1 MLSSTVVAVFLALA
15 YVIGSNG
22 PDNTINSRFDT
33 FSGRTNGLGEQ
44 TSRLSDRT
52 NGLGEQTSQLSDRIN
67 GLGEQTSQLSD
78 RTNGLSGRTNGL
90 GVQTSQ
96 LSDRTNGLDEQTS
109 QFDGRTNGLS
119 GRTNGLGEQT
129 SQFDGR
135 TNGLSGRTNGLG
147 EQTSQLRDRTNG
159 LGEQTGRL
167 SDRTTNGLG
176 EQTSRLGGR
185 TNGLDEQT
193 SRLSDLTDE
202 HVLFQVTNQPDTE
215 PAAKASTPNMGSA
228 NEYGVKER
236 CERYTMKNQGLEREY
251 YLYRPEGLKAGAPLV
266 IVLHG
271 YGGSALKGKKAM
283 MDVADR
289 NGFAVCYPQGI
300 KDPKGKPG
308 WNVRYPSQ
316 KGMKTDDV
324 KFLIAL
330 SKELQKKFD
339 LSPKNTFLT
348 GMSNGGDI
356 IYLIAMRAP
365 KAFKAMAS
373 IAGLQF
379 NWMETEY
386 SYKHPLPFMEV
397 HGTQDHTSEW
407 LGDPENKGGWGAYIP
422 VPAAVSRIIAVN
434 GCTEEYVTELPR
446 REGRNQVTLYQFKAG
461 KPAVKGGRPTEVWLY
476 KVEGGDHSWSDKD
489 MDTCSEIWRFFSQ
502 WID

>member
-1 MLSSTVVAVFLALA
+1 MKQVEYISIGGYVFSLEDSASRAAKEYLDQLEAFYSRKESGAEVMEGIEERMAELLLEKSGKGGVVTLAMVNDVISVLGRPETIEEETSDAPDAEPAEASLSS
-15 YVIGSNG
+15 SE
-22 PDNTINSRFDT
+22 S
-33 FSGRTNGLGEQ
+33 
-44 TSRLSDRT
+44 
-52 NGLGEQTSQLSDRIN
+52 
-67 GLGEQTSQLSD
+67 
-78 RTNGLSGRTNGL
+78 
-90 GVQTSQ
+90 
-96 LSDRTNGLDEQTS
+96 
-109 QFDGRTNGLS
+109 
-119 GRTNGLGEQT
+119 
-129 SQFDGR
+129 
-135 TNGLSGRTNGLG
+135 
-147 EQTSQLRDRTNG
+147 
-159 LGEQTGRL
+159 
-167 SDRTTNGLG
+167 
-176 EQTSRLGGR
+176 
-185 TNGLDEQT
+185 
-193 SRLSDLTDE
+193 
-202 HVLFQVTNQPDTE
+202 
-215 PAAKASTPNMGSA
+215 PAQ
-228 NEYGVKER
+228 EYSVKER

-283 MDVADR
+283 MDVADK
-289 NGFAVCYPQGI
+289 NGFDVCYPQGI

-316 KGMKTDDV
+316 EGMKTDDV

-330 SKELQKKFD
+330 SKELQKRFD

-461 KPAVKGGRPTEVWLY
+461 RPAVKGGRPTEVWLY
-476 KVEGGDHSWSDKD
+476 KVEGGNHSWSDKD

>member
-1 MLSSTVVAVFLALA
+1 MLSSTIIAALLAIGSAL
-15 YVIGSNG
+15 GSNG
-22 PDNTINSRFDT
+22 YGNTIDSRFDK
-33 FSGRTNGLGEQ
+33 
-44 TSRLSDRT
+44 LSDRT
-52 NGLGEQTSQLSDRIN
+52 DKYTLY
-67 GLGEQTSQLSD
+67 
-78 RTNGLSGRTNGL
+78 
-90 GVQTSQ
+90 
-96 LSDRTNGLDEQTS
+96 
-109 QFDGRTNGLS
+109 
-119 GRTNGLGEQT
+119 
-129 SQFDGR
+129 
-135 TNGLSGRTNGLG
+135 
-147 EQTSQLRDRTNG
+147 
-159 LGEQTGRL
+159 
-167 SDRTTNGLG
+167 
-176 EQTSRLGGR
+176 
-185 TNGLDEQT
+185 
-193 SRLSDLTDE
+193 
-202 HVLFQVTNQPDTE
+202 QVISQPDAV
-215 PAAKASTPNMGSA
+215 PAVATDNLVPSQPDAVPAEATDNLVPSQPDAVPVEASLSSSESPA
-228 NEYGVKER
+228 QEYSVKER

-283 MDVADR
+283 MDVADK

-316 KGMKTDDV
+316 EGMKTDDV

-330 SKELQKKFD
+330 SKELQKRFD

-461 KPAVKGGRPTEVWLY
+461 RPAVKGGRPTEVWLY
-476 KVEGGDHSWSDKD
+476 KVEGGNHSWSDKD

>member
-1 MLSSTVVAVFLALA
+1 MLSSTIIAAFLIFVSTL
-15 YVIGSNG
+15 GSNEPG
-22 PDNTINSRFDT
+22 NTIDSRFDKL
-33 FSGRTNGLGEQ
+33 SDLTNKF
-44 TSRLSDRT
+44 SDRT
-52 NGLGEQTSQLSDRIN
+52 NRQA
-67 GLGEQTSQLSD
+67 
-78 RTNGLSGRTNGL
+78 
-90 GVQTSQ
+90 
-96 LSDRTNGLDEQTS
+96 
-109 QFDGRTNGLS
+109 
-119 GRTNGLGEQT
+119 
-129 SQFDGR
+129 
-135 TNGLSGRTNGLG
+135 
-147 EQTSQLRDRTNG
+147 
-159 LGEQTGRL
+159 
-167 SDRTTNGLG
+167 
-176 EQTSRLGGR
+176 
-185 TNGLDEQT
+185 
-193 SRLSDLTDE
+193 
-202 HVLFQVTNQPDTE
+202 LFQISSQPDTPPAE
-215 PAAKASTPNMGSA
+215 ATDNLVPNQLEAVLAEASNEMVPSQPAAEPIEVDLPSGESPTQ
-228 NEYGVKER
+228 EYSVKER

-251 YLYRPEGLKAGAPLV
+251 YLYRPEGLKSGAPLV

-283 MDVADR
+283 MDIADK

-316 KGMKTDDV
+316 EGMKTDDV

-397 HGTQDHTSEW
+397 HGTQDRTSEW
-407 LGDPENKGGWGAYIP
+407 LGDPGNKGGWGAYIP

-446 REGRNQVTLYQFKAG
+446 RDGRNQVTLYQFKAG

-476 KVEGGDHSWSDKD
+476 KVEGGGHSWSDKD

-502 WID
+502 WIE

>member
-1 MLSSTVVAVFLALA
+1 MLSSTIIAALLAIGSAL
-15 YVIGSNG
+15 GSNG
-22 PDNTINSRFDT
+22 YGNTIDSRFDK
-33 FSGRTNGLGEQ
+33 
-44 TSRLSDRT
+44 LSDRT
-52 NGLGEQTSQLSDRIN
+52 DKYTLYQVISQPDA
-67 GLGEQTSQLSD
+67 
-78 RTNGLSGRTNGL
+78 
-90 GVQTSQ
+90 VPAVA
-96 LSDRTNGLDEQTS
+96 
-109 QFDGRTNGLS
+109 
-119 GRTNGLGEQT
+119 
-129 SQFDGR
+129 
-135 TNGLSGRTNGLG
+135 
-147 EQTSQLRDRTNG
+147 
-159 LGEQTGRL
+159 
-167 SDRTTNGLG
+167 
-176 EQTSRLGGR
+176 
-185 TNGLDEQT
+185 
-193 SRLSDLTDE
+193 TDNL
-202 HVLFQVTNQPDTE
+202 VPNQPDAVPAEATDNLVPSQPDAE
-215 PAAKASTPNMGSA
+215 PVEASLSSSESPA
-228 NEYGVKER
+228 QEYSVKER

-283 MDVADR
+283 MDVADK

-316 KGMKTDDV
+316 EGMKTDDV

-330 SKELQKKFD
+330 SKEIQKKFD

-461 KPAVKGGRPTEVWLY
+461 RPAVKGGRPTEVWLY
-476 KVEGGDHSWSDKD
+476 KVEGGNHSWSDKD

>member
-1 MLSSTVVAVFLALA
+1 MLSSTIITAFLIFVSTL
-15 YVIGSNG
+15 GSNEPG
-22 PDNTINSRFDT
+22 NTIDSQFDKL
-33 FSGRTNGLGEQ
+33 SDLTNKF
-44 TSRLSDRT
+44 SDRT
-52 NGLGEQTSQLSDRIN
+52 NRQA
-67 GLGEQTSQLSD
+67 
-78 RTNGLSGRTNGL
+78 
-90 GVQTSQ
+90 
-96 LSDRTNGLDEQTS
+96 
-109 QFDGRTNGLS
+109 
-119 GRTNGLGEQT
+119 
-129 SQFDGR
+129 
-135 TNGLSGRTNGLG
+135 
-147 EQTSQLRDRTNG
+147 
-159 LGEQTGRL
+159 
-167 SDRTTNGLG
+167 
-176 EQTSRLGGR
+176 
-185 TNGLDEQT
+185 
-193 SRLSDLTDE
+193 
-202 HVLFQVTNQPDTE
+202 LFQISSQPDTPPAE
-215 PAAKASTPNMGSA
+215 ATDNLVPNQLEAVLAEASNEMVPSQPAAEPIEVDLPSGESPTQ
-228 NEYGVKER
+228 EYSVKER

-283 MDVADR
+283 MDVADK

-300 KDPKGKPG
+300 KDPKGKTG

-316 KGMKTDDV
+316 EGMKTDDV

-330 SKELQKKFD
+330 SKELQKEFN

-356 IYLIAMRAP
+356 IYLIAMRTP

-397 HGTQDHTSEW
+397 HGTQDRTSEW

-502 WID
+502 WIE

>member
-1 MLSSTVVAVFLALA
+1 MLPSTIIAAFLIFVSTL
-15 YVIGSNG
+15 GSNEPG
-22 PDNTINSRFDT
+22 NTIDSRFDKL
-33 FSGRTNGLGEQ
+33 SDLTNKF
-44 TSRLSDRT
+44 SDRT
-52 NGLGEQTSQLSDRIN
+52 NRQA
-67 GLGEQTSQLSD
+67 
-78 RTNGLSGRTNGL
+78 
-90 GVQTSQ
+90 
-96 LSDRTNGLDEQTS
+96 
-109 QFDGRTNGLS
+109 
-119 GRTNGLGEQT
+119 
-129 SQFDGR
+129 
-135 TNGLSGRTNGLG
+135 
-147 EQTSQLRDRTNG
+147 
-159 LGEQTGRL
+159 
-167 SDRTTNGLG
+167 
-176 EQTSRLGGR
+176 
-185 TNGLDEQT
+185 
-193 SRLSDLTDE
+193 
-202 HVLFQVTNQPDTE
+202 LFQISSQPDTPPAE
-215 PAAKASTPNMGSA
+215 ATDNLVPNQLEAVLAEASNEMVPSQPAAEPIEVDLPSGESPTQ
-228 NEYGVKER
+228 EYSVKER

-283 MDVADR
+283 MDIADR

-316 KGMKTDDV
+316 EGMKTDDV

-330 SKELQKKFD
+330 SKELQKRFD

-461 KPAVKGGRPTEVWLY
+461 RPAVKGGRPTEVWLY

-489 MDTCSEIWRFFSQ
+489 MDTCFEIWRFFSQ

>member
-1 MLSSTVVAVFLALA
+1 MLPSTIIAAFLIFVSTL
-15 YVIGSNG
+15 GSNEPG
-22 PDNTINSRFDT
+22 NTIDSRFDKL
-33 FSGRTNGLGEQ
+33 SDLTNKF
-44 TSRLSDRT
+44 SDRT
-52 NGLGEQTSQLSDRIN
+52 NRQA
-67 GLGEQTSQLSD
+67 
-78 RTNGLSGRTNGL
+78 
-90 GVQTSQ
+90 
-96 LSDRTNGLDEQTS
+96 
-109 QFDGRTNGLS
+109 
-119 GRTNGLGEQT
+119 
-129 SQFDGR
+129 
-135 TNGLSGRTNGLG
+135 
-147 EQTSQLRDRTNG
+147 
-159 LGEQTGRL
+159 
-167 SDRTTNGLG
+167 
-176 EQTSRLGGR
+176 
-185 TNGLDEQT
+185 
-193 SRLSDLTDE
+193 
-202 HVLFQVTNQPDTE
+202 LFQISSQPDTPPAE
-215 PAAKASTPNMGSA
+215 ATDNLVPNQLEAVLAEASNEMVPSQPAAEPIEVDLPSGESPTQ
-228 NEYGVKER
+228 EYSVKER

-283 MDVADR
+283 MDIADR

-316 KGMKTDDV
+316 EGMKTDDV

-330 SKELQKKFD
+330 SKELQKRFD

-461 KPAVKGGRPTEVWLY
+461 RPAVKGGRPTEVWLY

-489 MDTCSEIWRFFSQ
+489 MDTCFEIWRFFSQ
-502 WID
+502 WIE

>member
-1 MLSSTVVAVFLALA
+1 MLSSTVVAVFIALA

-22 PDNTINSRFDT
+22 SDNTINSRFDT

-44 TSRLSDRT
+44 TSQLGGRTNGLGDRTNGLDEQTSQLSDRTNGLGEQTSQFGDRTNGLGEQTSQLSDRT
-52 NGLGEQTSQLSDRIN
+52 NGLGEQTSQLSDRTNGLSDQTNGLDEQTSQFGGRTN
-67 GLGEQTSQLSD
+67 GLGEQTSQLGGRANGLDEQTSQLSD
-78 RTNGLSGRTNGL
+78 RTNGLG
-90 GVQTSQ
+90 
-96 LSDRTNGLDEQTS
+96 
-109 QFDGRTNGLS
+109 
-119 GRTNGLGEQT
+119 
-129 SQFDGR
+129 
-135 TNGLSGRTNGLG
+135 
-147 EQTSQLRDRTNG
+147 
-159 LGEQTGRL
+159 
-167 SDRTTNGLG
+167 
-176 EQTSRLGGR
+176 
-185 TNGLDEQT
+185 EQT

-215 PAAKASTPNMGSA
+215 PAAKASMPNMGSA

-461 KPAVKGGRPTEVWLY
+461 RPAVKGGRPTEVWLY

>member
-1 MLSSTVVAVFLALA
+1 MLSSTVVAVFIALA

-22 PDNTINSRFDT
+22 SDNTINSRFDT
-33 FSGRTNGLGEQ
+33 FS
-44 TSRLSDRT
+44 DRT
-52 NGLGEQTSQLSDRIN
+52 NGLSEQTSQISDRINGLSDRIN
-67 GLGEQTSQLSD
+67 GLG
-78 RTNGLSGRTNGL
+78 
-90 GVQTSQ
+90 
-96 LSDRTNGLDEQTS
+96 
-109 QFDGRTNGLS
+109 
-119 GRTNGLGEQT
+119 GRTNGLGELT
-129 SQFDGR
+129 SRLGGR
-135 TNGLSGRTNGLG
+135 
-147 EQTSQLRDRTNG
+147 
-159 LGEQTGRL
+159 
-167 SDRTTNGLG
+167 TNGLG

-185 TNGLDEQT
+185 TNGLGELTSRLGGRTNGLGDRTNGLGEQT
-193 SRLSDLTDE
+193 SQLSGRTNGLGEQASRLSDLTDE

-422 VPAAVSRIIAVN
+422 VPVAVGRIITVN

>member
-1 MLSSTVVAVFLALA
+1 MFIKSQSISMLSSTIIAALLAIGSAL
-15 YVIGSNG
+15 GSNG
-22 PDNTINSRFDT
+22 YGNTIDSRFDK
-33 FSGRTNGLGEQ
+33 
-44 TSRLSDRT
+44 LSDRT
-52 NGLGEQTSQLSDRIN
+52 DKYTLYQVISQPDA
-67 GLGEQTSQLSD
+67 
-78 RTNGLSGRTNGL
+78 
-90 GVQTSQ
+90 VPAVA
-96 LSDRTNGLDEQTS
+96 
-109 QFDGRTNGLS
+109 
-119 GRTNGLGEQT
+119 
-129 SQFDGR
+129 
-135 TNGLSGRTNGLG
+135 
-147 EQTSQLRDRTNG
+147 
-159 LGEQTGRL
+159 
-167 SDRTTNGLG
+167 
-176 EQTSRLGGR
+176 
-185 TNGLDEQT
+185 
-193 SRLSDLTDE
+193 TDNL
-202 HVLFQVTNQPDTE
+202 VPNQPDAVPAEATDNLVPSQPDAE
-215 PAAKASTPNMGSA
+215 PVEASLSSSESPA
-228 NEYGVKER
+228 QEYSVKER

-283 MDVADR
+283 MDVADK

-316 KGMKTDDV
+316 EGMKTDDV

-330 SKELQKKFD
+330 SKELQKRFD

-461 KPAVKGGRPTEVWLY
+461 RPAVKGGRPTEVWLY
-476 KVEGGDHSWSDKD
+476 KVEGGNHSWSDKD

>member
-1 MLSSTVVAVFLALA
+1 MLSSTVVAVFIALA

-22 PDNTINSRFDT
+22 SDNTINSRFDT
-33 FSGRTNGLGEQ
+33 FS
-44 TSRLSDRT
+44 DRT
-52 NGLGEQTSQLSDRIN
+52 NGLDEQTSQIGGRTN

-78 RTNGLSGRTNGL
+78 RTNGLDE
-90 GVQTSQ
+90 QTSR

-109 QFDGRTNGLS
+109 RLS
-119 GRTNGLGEQT
+119 
-129 SQFDGR
+129 
-135 TNGLSGRTNGLG
+135 
-147 EQTSQLRDRTNG
+147 DRTNG
-159 LGEQTGRL
+159 LDEQTSRL
-167 SDRTTNGLG
+167 SDRTTNGLS
-176 EQTSRLGGR
+176 EQTSQLGGR
-185 TNGLDEQT
+185 TNGLGEQT

-215 PAAKASTPNMGSA
+215 PAAKASMPNMGSA

-446 REGRNQVTLYQFKAG
+446 RDGRYQVTLYQFTGG

>member
-1 MLSSTVVAVFLALA
+1 MLPSTIIAAFLIFVSTL
-15 YVIGSNG
+15 GSNEPG
-22 PDNTINSRFDT
+22 NTIDSLFDKL
-33 FSGRTNGLGEQ
+33 SDQTNKF
-44 TSRLSDRT
+44 SDRT
-52 NGLGEQTSQLSDRIN
+52 NRQA
-67 GLGEQTSQLSD
+67 
-78 RTNGLSGRTNGL
+78 
-90 GVQTSQ
+90 
-96 LSDRTNGLDEQTS
+96 
-109 QFDGRTNGLS
+109 
-119 GRTNGLGEQT
+119 
-129 SQFDGR
+129 
-135 TNGLSGRTNGLG
+135 
-147 EQTSQLRDRTNG
+147 
-159 LGEQTGRL
+159 
-167 SDRTTNGLG
+167 
-176 EQTSRLGGR
+176 
-185 TNGLDEQT
+185 
-193 SRLSDLTDE
+193 
-202 HVLFQVTNQPDTE
+202 LFQISSQPDTTPAE
-215 PAAKASTPNMGSA
+215 ATDNLVSNQLEAVLAEASNEMVPSQPAAEPIEVDLPSGESPTQ
-228 NEYGVKER
+228 EYSVKER

-283 MDVADR
+283 MDVADK

-316 KGMKTDDV
+316 EGMKTDDV

>member
-1 MLSSTVVAVFLALA
+1 MLSSTVVAVFIALA

-22 PDNTINSRFDT
+22 SDNTINSRFDT
-33 FSGRTNGLGEQ
+33 FSGRTNGLSEQTSQLGGRTNGLDEQ
-44 TSRLSDRT
+44 TSRL
-52 NGLGEQTSQLSDRIN
+52 G
-67 GLGEQTSQLSD
+67 
-78 RTNGLSGRTNGL
+78 GRTNGL
-90 GVQTSQ
+90 G
-96 LSDRTNGLDEQTS
+96 DRTNGLDEQTS
-109 QFDGRTNGLS
+109 QLSDRT
-119 GRTNGLGEQT
+119 
-129 SQFDGR
+129 
-135 TNGLSGRTNGLG
+135 TNGLG

-159 LGEQTGRL
+159 LG
-167 SDRTTNGLG
+167 
-176 EQTSRLGGR
+176 
-185 TNGLDEQT
+185 EQT

-300 KDPKGKPG
+300 KDPNGKPG

-446 REGRNQVTLYQFKAG
+446 RDGRYQVTLYQFTGG

>member
-1 MLSSTVVAVFLALA
+1 MLSSTIIAALLAIGSAL
-15 YVIGSNG
+15 GSNG
-22 PDNTINSRFDT
+22 YGNTIDSRFDK
-33 FSGRTNGLGEQ
+33 
-44 TSRLSDRT
+44 LSDRT
-52 NGLGEQTSQLSDRIN
+52 DKYTLYQVISQPDA
-67 GLGEQTSQLSD
+67 
-78 RTNGLSGRTNGL
+78 
-90 GVQTSQ
+90 VPAVA
-96 LSDRTNGLDEQTS
+96 
-109 QFDGRTNGLS
+109 
-119 GRTNGLGEQT
+119 
-129 SQFDGR
+129 
-135 TNGLSGRTNGLG
+135 
-147 EQTSQLRDRTNG
+147 
-159 LGEQTGRL
+159 
-167 SDRTTNGLG
+167 
-176 EQTSRLGGR
+176 
-185 TNGLDEQT
+185 
-193 SRLSDLTDE
+193 TDNL
-202 HVLFQVTNQPDTE
+202 VPNQPDAVPAEATDNLVPSQPDAE
-215 PAAKASTPNMGSA
+215 PVEASLSSSESPA
-228 NEYGVKER
+228 QEYSVKER

-283 MDVADR
+283 MDVADK

-316 KGMKTDDV
+316 EGMKTDDV

-330 SKELQKKFD
+330 SKEIQKKFD

-461 KPAVKGGRPTEVWLY
+461 RPAVKGGRPTEVWLY

>member
-1 MLSSTVVAVFLALA
+1 MLSSTIIAAFLIFVSTL
-15 YVIGSNG
+15 GSNEPG
-22 PDNTINSRFDT
+22 NTIDSLFDKL
-33 FSGRTNGLGEQ
+33 SDQTNKF
-44 TSRLSDRT
+44 SDRT
-52 NGLGEQTSQLSDRIN
+52 NRQA
-67 GLGEQTSQLSD
+67 
-78 RTNGLSGRTNGL
+78 
-90 GVQTSQ
+90 
-96 LSDRTNGLDEQTS
+96 
-109 QFDGRTNGLS
+109 
-119 GRTNGLGEQT
+119 
-129 SQFDGR
+129 
-135 TNGLSGRTNGLG
+135 
-147 EQTSQLRDRTNG
+147 
-159 LGEQTGRL
+159 
-167 SDRTTNGLG
+167 
-176 EQTSRLGGR
+176 
-185 TNGLDEQT
+185 
-193 SRLSDLTDE
+193 
-202 HVLFQVTNQPDTE
+202 LFQISSQPDTTPAE
-215 PAAKASTPNMGSA
+215 ATDNLVSNQLEAVLAEASNEMVPSQPAAEPIEVDLPSGESPTQ
-228 NEYGVKER
+228 EYSVKER

-283 MDVADR
+283 MDVADK

-316 KGMKTDDV
+316 EGMKTDDV

-330 SKELQKKFD
+330 SKELQKRFD

>member
-1 MLSSTVVAVFLALA
+1 MLSSTIIAAFLIFVSTL
-15 YVIGSNG
+15 GSNEPG
-22 PDNTINSRFDT
+22 NTIDSRFDKL
-33 FSGRTNGLGEQ
+33 SDLTNKF
-44 TSRLSDRT
+44 SDRT
-52 NGLGEQTSQLSDRIN
+52 NRQA
-67 GLGEQTSQLSD
+67 
-78 RTNGLSGRTNGL
+78 
-90 GVQTSQ
+90 
-96 LSDRTNGLDEQTS
+96 
-109 QFDGRTNGLS
+109 
-119 GRTNGLGEQT
+119 
-129 SQFDGR
+129 
-135 TNGLSGRTNGLG
+135 
-147 EQTSQLRDRTNG
+147 
-159 LGEQTGRL
+159 
-167 SDRTTNGLG
+167 
-176 EQTSRLGGR
+176 
-185 TNGLDEQT
+185 
-193 SRLSDLTDE
+193 
-202 HVLFQVTNQPDTE
+202 LFQISSQPDTPPAE
-215 PAAKASTPNMGSA
+215 ATDNLVPNQLEAVLAEASNEMVPSQPAAEPIEVDLPSGESPTQ
-228 NEYGVKER
+228 EYSVKER

-283 MDVADR
+283 MDIADR

-316 KGMKTDDV
+316 EGMKTDDV

-461 KPAVKGGRPTEVWLY
+461 RPAVKGGRPTEVWLY
-476 KVEGGDHSWSDKD
+476 KVEGGNHSWSDKD

>member
-1 MLSSTVVAVFLALA
+1 MLSSTIIAAFLIFVSTL
-15 YVIGSNG
+15 GSNEPG
-22 PDNTINSRFDT
+22 NTID
-33 FSGRTNGLGEQ
+33 
-44 TSRLSDRT
+44 
-52 NGLGEQTSQLSDRIN
+52 
-67 GLGEQTSQLSD
+67 
-78 RTNGLSGRTNGL
+78 
-90 GVQTSQ
+90 
-96 LSDRTNGLDEQTS
+96 S
-109 QFDGRTNGLS
+109 QFGK
-119 GRTNGLGEQT
+119 
-129 SQFDGR
+129 
-135 TNGLSGRTNGLG
+135 
-147 EQTSQLRDRTNG
+147 
-159 LGEQTGRL
+159 
-167 SDRTTNGLG
+167 
-176 EQTSRLGGR
+176 
-185 TNGLDEQT
+185 
-193 SRLSDLTDE
+193 LSDLTNKFS
-202 HVLFQVTNQPDTE
+202 VRTNRQALFQISSQPDTPPAE
-215 PAAKASTPNMGSA
+215 ATDNLVPNQLEAVLAEASNEMVSSQPAAEPIEVDLPSGESPTQ
-228 NEYGVKER
+228 EYSVKER

-283 MDVADR
+283 MDVADK

-316 KGMKTDDV
+316 EGMKTDDV

-330 SKELQKKFD
+330 SKELQKRFD

-461 KPAVKGGRPTEVWLY
+461 RPAVKGGRPTEVWLY
-476 KVEGGDHSWSDKD
+476 KVEGGNHSWSDKD

>member
-1 MLSSTVVAVFLALA
+1 MLPSTIIAAFLIFVSTL
-15 YVIGSNG
+15 GSNEPG
-22 PDNTINSRFDT
+22 NTIDSRFDKL
-33 FSGRTNGLGEQ
+33 SDLTNKF
-44 TSRLSDRT
+44 SDRT
-52 NGLGEQTSQLSDRIN
+52 NRQA
-67 GLGEQTSQLSD
+67 
-78 RTNGLSGRTNGL
+78 
-90 GVQTSQ
+90 
-96 LSDRTNGLDEQTS
+96 
-109 QFDGRTNGLS
+109 
-119 GRTNGLGEQT
+119 
-129 SQFDGR
+129 
-135 TNGLSGRTNGLG
+135 
-147 EQTSQLRDRTNG
+147 
-159 LGEQTGRL
+159 
-167 SDRTTNGLG
+167 
-176 EQTSRLGGR
+176 
-185 TNGLDEQT
+185 
-193 SRLSDLTDE
+193 
-202 HVLFQVTNQPDTE
+202 LFQISSQPDTPPAE
-215 PAAKASTPNMGSA
+215 ATDNLVPNQLEAVLAEASNEMVPSQPAAEPIEVDLPSGESPTQ
-228 NEYGVKER
+228 EYSVKER

-283 MDVADR
+283 MDVADK

-316 KGMKTDDV
+316 EGMKTDDV

-330 SKELQKKFD
+330 SKELQKRFD

-461 KPAVKGGRPTEVWLY
+461 RPAVKGGRPTEVWLY
-476 KVEGGDHSWSDKD
+476 KVEGGNHSWSDKD

>member
-1 MLSSTVVAVFLALA
+1 MLSSTIIAALLAIGSAL
-15 YVIGSNG
+15 GSNG
-22 PDNTINSRFDT
+22 YGNTIDSRFDK
-33 FSGRTNGLGEQ
+33 
-44 TSRLSDRT
+44 LSDRT
-52 NGLGEQTSQLSDRIN
+52 DKYTLYQVISQPDA
-67 GLGEQTSQLSD
+67 
-78 RTNGLSGRTNGL
+78 
-90 GVQTSQ
+90 VPAVA
-96 LSDRTNGLDEQTS
+96 
-109 QFDGRTNGLS
+109 
-119 GRTNGLGEQT
+119 
-129 SQFDGR
+129 
-135 TNGLSGRTNGLG
+135 
-147 EQTSQLRDRTNG
+147 
-159 LGEQTGRL
+159 
-167 SDRTTNGLG
+167 
-176 EQTSRLGGR
+176 
-185 TNGLDEQT
+185 
-193 SRLSDLTDE
+193 TDNL
-202 HVLFQVTNQPDTE
+202 VPNQPDAVPAEATDNLVPNQPDAE
-215 PAAKASTPNMGSA
+215 PVEASLSSSESPA
-228 NEYGVKER
+228 QEYSVKER

-283 MDVADR
+283 MDVADK

-316 KGMKTDDV
+316 EGMKTDDV

-330 SKELQKKFD
+330 SKELQKRFD

-461 KPAVKGGRPTEVWLY
+461 RPAVKGGRPTEVWLY
-476 KVEGGDHSWSDKD
+476 KVEGGNHSWSDKD

>member
-1 MLSSTVVAVFLALA
+1 MLPSTIIAAFLIFVSTL
-15 YVIGSNG
+15 GSNEPG
-22 PDNTINSRFDT
+22 NTIDSLFDKL
-33 FSGRTNGLGEQ
+33 SDQTNKF
-44 TSRLSDRT
+44 SDRT
-52 NGLGEQTSQLSDRIN
+52 NRQA
-67 GLGEQTSQLSD
+67 
-78 RTNGLSGRTNGL
+78 
-90 GVQTSQ
+90 
-96 LSDRTNGLDEQTS
+96 
-109 QFDGRTNGLS
+109 
-119 GRTNGLGEQT
+119 
-129 SQFDGR
+129 
-135 TNGLSGRTNGLG
+135 
-147 EQTSQLRDRTNG
+147 
-159 LGEQTGRL
+159 
-167 SDRTTNGLG
+167 
-176 EQTSRLGGR
+176 
-185 TNGLDEQT
+185 
-193 SRLSDLTDE
+193 
-202 HVLFQVTNQPDTE
+202 LFQISSQPDTPPAE
-215 PAAKASTPNMGSA
+215 ATDNLVSNQLEGVLAEASNEMVPSQPAAEPIEVDLPSGESPTQ
-228 NEYGVKER
+228 EYSVKER

-316 KGMKTDDV
+316 EGMKTDDV

-397 HGTQDHTSEW
+397 HGTQDRTSEW
-407 LGDPENKGGWGAYIP
+407 LGDPGNKGGWGAYIP

-476 KVEGGDHSWSDKD
+476 KVEGGGHSWSDKD

>member
-44 TSRLSDRT
+44 TSRLSD
-52 NGLGEQTSQLSDRIN
+52 
-67 GLGEQTSQLSD
+67 
-78 RTNGLSGRTNGL
+78 
-90 GVQTSQ
+90 
-96 LSDRTNGLDEQTS
+96 
-109 QFDGRTNGLS
+109 
-119 GRTNGLGEQT
+119 RTNGLGEQT

-215 PAAKASTPNMGSA
+215 PAAKASMPNMGSA

-266 IVLHG
+266 VVLHG

-446 REGRNQVTLYQFKAG
+446 RDGRYQVTLYQFTGG

>member
-1 MLSSTVVAVFLALA
+1 MLSSTIIAALLAIGSAL
-15 YVIGSNG
+15 GSNG
-22 PDNTINSRFDT
+22 YGNTIDSRFDK
-33 FSGRTNGLGEQ
+33 
-44 TSRLSDRT
+44 LSDRT
-52 NGLGEQTSQLSDRIN
+52 DKYTLY
-67 GLGEQTSQLSD
+67 
-78 RTNGLSGRTNGL
+78 
-90 GVQTSQ
+90 
-96 LSDRTNGLDEQTS
+96 
-109 QFDGRTNGLS
+109 
-119 GRTNGLGEQT
+119 
-129 SQFDGR
+129 
-135 TNGLSGRTNGLG
+135 
-147 EQTSQLRDRTNG
+147 
-159 LGEQTGRL
+159 
-167 SDRTTNGLG
+167 
-176 EQTSRLGGR
+176 
-185 TNGLDEQT
+185 
-193 SRLSDLTDE
+193 
-202 HVLFQVTNQPDTE
+202 QVISQPDAVPAEATDNLVPSQPDAE
-215 PAAKASTPNMGSA
+215 PVEASLSSSESPA
-228 NEYGVKER
+228 QEYSVKER

-283 MDVADR
+283 MDVADK

-316 KGMKTDDV
+316 EGMKTDDV

-330 SKELQKKFD
+330 SKELQKRFD

-407 LGDPENKGGWGAYIP
+407 LGDPENKGGWGAYLP
-422 VPAAVSRIIAVN
+422 VPLAVHYWAAKNR
-434 GCTEEYVTELPR
+434 CTVMQTDTLPA
-446 REGRNQVTLYQFKAG
+446 KA
-461 KPAVKGGRPTEVWLY
+461 PGGRTVIAHRFTGGAGGSEVWLY
-476 KVEGGDHSWSDKD
+476 EIVGGKHAWGEQDI
-489 MDTCSEIWRFFSQ
+489 DTGEELWKFFSRFVK
-502 WID
+502 

>member
-1 MLSSTVVAVFLALA
+1 MLPSTIIAVFLIFVSTL
-15 YVIGSNG
+15 GSNEPG
-22 PDNTINSRFDT
+22 NTIDSLFDKL
-33 FSGRTNGLGEQ
+33 SDQTNKF
-44 TSRLSDRT
+44 SDRT
-52 NGLGEQTSQLSDRIN
+52 NRQA
-67 GLGEQTSQLSD
+67 
-78 RTNGLSGRTNGL
+78 
-90 GVQTSQ
+90 
-96 LSDRTNGLDEQTS
+96 
-109 QFDGRTNGLS
+109 
-119 GRTNGLGEQT
+119 
-129 SQFDGR
+129 
-135 TNGLSGRTNGLG
+135 
-147 EQTSQLRDRTNG
+147 
-159 LGEQTGRL
+159 
-167 SDRTTNGLG
+167 
-176 EQTSRLGGR
+176 
-185 TNGLDEQT
+185 
-193 SRLSDLTDE
+193 
-202 HVLFQVTNQPDTE
+202 LFQISSQPDTTPAE
-215 PAAKASTPNMGSA
+215 ATDNLVPNQLEAVLAEASNEMVPSQPAAEPVEASLSSSESPAQGYS
-228 NEYGVKER
+228 VKER

-271 YGGSALKGKKAM
+271 YGGSARNGKKAM
-283 MDVADR
+283 MDVADK

-316 KGMKTDDV
+316 EGMKTDDV

-330 SKELQKKFD
+330 SKELQKRFD

-461 KPAVKGGRPTEVWLY
+461 RPAVKGGRPTEVWLY

>member
-1 MLSSTVVAVFLALA
+1 MLPSTIIAAFLIFVSTL
-15 YVIGSNG
+15 GSNEPG
-22 PDNTINSRFDT
+22 NTIDSRFDKL
-33 FSGRTNGLGEQ
+33 SDLTNKF
-44 TSRLSDRT
+44 SDRT
-52 NGLGEQTSQLSDRIN
+52 NRQA
-67 GLGEQTSQLSD
+67 
-78 RTNGLSGRTNGL
+78 
-90 GVQTSQ
+90 
-96 LSDRTNGLDEQTS
+96 
-109 QFDGRTNGLS
+109 
-119 GRTNGLGEQT
+119 
-129 SQFDGR
+129 
-135 TNGLSGRTNGLG
+135 
-147 EQTSQLRDRTNG
+147 
-159 LGEQTGRL
+159 
-167 SDRTTNGLG
+167 
-176 EQTSRLGGR
+176 
-185 TNGLDEQT
+185 
-193 SRLSDLTDE
+193 
-202 HVLFQVTNQPDTE
+202 LFQISSQPDTPPAE
-215 PAAKASTPNMGSA
+215 ATDNLVPNQLEAVLAEASNEMVPSQPAAEPIEVDLPSGESPTQ
-228 NEYGVKER
+228 EYSVKER

-283 MDVADR
+283 MDIADR

-316 KGMKTDDV
+316 EGMKTDDV

-330 SKELQKKFD
+330 SQELQKRFD

-461 KPAVKGGRPTEVWLY
+461 RPAVKGGRPTEVWLY
-476 KVEGGDHSWSDKD
+476 KVEGGNHSWSDKD

>member
-1 MLSSTVVAVFLALA
+1 MLSSTIIAALLAIGSAL
-15 YVIGSNG
+15 GSNG
-22 PDNTINSRFDT
+22 YGNTIDSRFDK
-33 FSGRTNGLGEQ
+33 
-44 TSRLSDRT
+44 LSDRT
-52 NGLGEQTSQLSDRIN
+52 DKYTLY
-67 GLGEQTSQLSD
+67 
-78 RTNGLSGRTNGL
+78 
-90 GVQTSQ
+90 
-96 LSDRTNGLDEQTS
+96 
-109 QFDGRTNGLS
+109 
-119 GRTNGLGEQT
+119 
-129 SQFDGR
+129 
-135 TNGLSGRTNGLG
+135 
-147 EQTSQLRDRTNG
+147 
-159 LGEQTGRL
+159 
-167 SDRTTNGLG
+167 
-176 EQTSRLGGR
+176 
-185 TNGLDEQT
+185 
-193 SRLSDLTDE
+193 
-202 HVLFQVTNQPDTE
+202 QVISQPDAV
-215 PAAKASTPNMGSA
+215 PAVATDNLVPSQPDAVPAEASLSSSESPA
-228 NEYGVKER
+228 QEYSVKER

-283 MDVADR
+283 MDVADK

-316 KGMKTDDV
+316 EGMKTDDV

-330 SKELQKKFD
+330 SKELQKRFD

-461 KPAVKGGRPTEVWLY
+461 RPAVKGGRPTEVWLY
-476 KVEGGDHSWSDKD
+476 KVEGGNHSWSDKD

>member
-1 MLSSTVVAVFLALA
+1 MLSSTIIAAFLIFVSTL
-15 YVIGSNG
+15 GSNEPG
-22 PDNTINSRFDT
+22 NTIDSRFDKL
-33 FSGRTNGLGEQ
+33 SDLTNKF
-44 TSRLSDRT
+44 SDRT
-52 NGLGEQTSQLSDRIN
+52 NRQA
-67 GLGEQTSQLSD
+67 
-78 RTNGLSGRTNGL
+78 
-90 GVQTSQ
+90 
-96 LSDRTNGLDEQTS
+96 
-109 QFDGRTNGLS
+109 
-119 GRTNGLGEQT
+119 
-129 SQFDGR
+129 
-135 TNGLSGRTNGLG
+135 
-147 EQTSQLRDRTNG
+147 
-159 LGEQTGRL
+159 
-167 SDRTTNGLG
+167 
-176 EQTSRLGGR
+176 
-185 TNGLDEQT
+185 
-193 SRLSDLTDE
+193 
-202 HVLFQVTNQPDTE
+202 LFQISSQPDTPPAE
-215 PAAKASTPNMGSA
+215 ATDNLVPNQLEAVLAEASNEMVPSQPAAEPIEVDLPSGESPTQ
-228 NEYGVKER
+228 EYSVKER

-283 MDVADR
+283 MDVADK

-316 KGMKTDDV
+316 EGMKTDDV

-330 SKELQKKFD
+330 SKELQKRFD

-461 KPAVKGGRPTEVWLY
+461 RPAVKGGRPTEVWLY

>member
-1 MLSSTVVAVFLALA
+1 MSSYPSQAGGHLFKSQYINMLSSTIIAAFLIFVSTL
-15 YVIGSNG
+15 GSNEPG
-22 PDNTINSRFDT
+22 NTIDSRFDKL
-33 FSGRTNGLGEQ
+33 SDQTNKF
-44 TSRLSDRT
+44 SDRT
-52 NGLGEQTSQLSDRIN
+52 NRQA
-67 GLGEQTSQLSD
+67 
-78 RTNGLSGRTNGL
+78 
-90 GVQTSQ
+90 
-96 LSDRTNGLDEQTS
+96 
-109 QFDGRTNGLS
+109 
-119 GRTNGLGEQT
+119 
-129 SQFDGR
+129 
-135 TNGLSGRTNGLG
+135 
-147 EQTSQLRDRTNG
+147 
-159 LGEQTGRL
+159 
-167 SDRTTNGLG
+167 
-176 EQTSRLGGR
+176 
-185 TNGLDEQT
+185 
-193 SRLSDLTDE
+193 
-202 HVLFQVTNQPDTE
+202 LFQISSQPDTPPVE
-215 PAAKASTPNMGSA
+215 ATDNLVPNQLKAVLAEASNEMVPSQPAAEPVEAALSSGESPA
-228 NEYGVKER
+228 QEYSVKER

-283 MDVADR
+283 MDVADK

-316 KGMKTDDV
+316 EGMKTDDV

-330 SKELQKKFD
+330 SKELQKRFD

-434 GCTEEYVTELPR
+434 GCTEEYVIELPR

-502 WID
+502 WIE

>member
-1 MLSSTVVAVFLALA
+1 MLPSTIIAAFLIFVSTL
-15 YVIGSNG
+15 GSNEPG
-22 PDNTINSRFDT
+22 NTIDSRFDKL
-33 FSGRTNGLGEQ
+33 SDLTNKF
-44 TSRLSDRT
+44 SDRT
-52 NGLGEQTSQLSDRIN
+52 NRQA
-67 GLGEQTSQLSD
+67 
-78 RTNGLSGRTNGL
+78 
-90 GVQTSQ
+90 
-96 LSDRTNGLDEQTS
+96 
-109 QFDGRTNGLS
+109 
-119 GRTNGLGEQT
+119 
-129 SQFDGR
+129 
-135 TNGLSGRTNGLG
+135 
-147 EQTSQLRDRTNG
+147 
-159 LGEQTGRL
+159 
-167 SDRTTNGLG
+167 
-176 EQTSRLGGR
+176 
-185 TNGLDEQT
+185 
-193 SRLSDLTDE
+193 
-202 HVLFQVTNQPDTE
+202 LFQISSQPDTPPAE
-215 PAAKASTPNMGSA
+215 ATDNLVPNQLEAVLAEASNEMVPSQPAAEPIEVDLPSGESPTQ
-228 NEYGVKER
+228 EYSVKER

-283 MDVADR
+283 MDVADK

-316 KGMKTDDV
+316 EGMKTDDV

-330 SKELQKKFD
+330 SKELQKRFD

-461 KPAVKGGRPTEVWLY
+461 RPAVKGGRPTEVWLY
-476 KVEGGDHSWSDKD
+476 KVEGGNHSWSDKD

-502 WID
+502 WIE